1 MAEWVYKAN
10 TTRANFDDTH
20 DLAVFNHFLCRSAY
34 EGGNDADRL
43 RAVGVVAEVKVG
55 DLIHFY
61 YRRDNGKVS
70 CLGTFR
76 VADGS
81 ARPAI
86 FALCEGHGALCKVIE
101 SPENQKIVD
110 RLLRGYDRDPRLEA
124 FTGWV
129 IDKLPSAHP
138 TPAFDMAR
146 MFPGPHTNMWPYPD
160 PNLPKKAK
168 RR

>member
-10 TTRANFDDTH
+10 TTRASFDDTH

-34 EGGNDADRL
+34 VDGSGADGL
-43 RAVGVVAEVKVG
+43 RAVGVVADVKVG

-61 YRRDNGKVS
+61 YRHANGKVS
-70 CLGTFR
+70 QLGTFQ

-86 FALCEGHGALCKVIE
+86 FAPCQGHGALCKVIE

-110 RLLRGYDRDPRLEA
+110 RLRRGYNHDPRLEA

-129 IDKLPSAHP
+129 IDKLPNAHP

-146 MFPGPHTNMWPYPD
+146 MFPGPQTNMWPYPD
-160 PNLPKKAK
+160 PNLPRAA
-168 RR
+168 RDR

>member
-10 TTRANFDDTH
+10 TTRASFDDTH
-20 DLAVFNHFLCRSAY
+20 DLAIINHFLCRSAY
-34 EGGNDADRL
+34 EPGSDADGL
-43 RAVGVVAEVKVG
+43 RAVGFVANVKVD

-61 YRRDNGKVS
+61 YRHRTGKVS

-81 ARPAI
+81 ARPSI
-86 FALCEGHGALCKVIE
+86 FAPCHGALCKVIE

-110 RLLRGYDRDPRLEA
+110 RLVRGYDRDPRLEA

-129 IDKLPSAHP
+129 VDKLPRAHP
-138 TPAFDMAR
+138 TPTFDMAR
-146 MFPGPHTNMWPYPD
+146 MFPGPQINMWPYPD
-160 PNLPKKAK
+160 PNLPKDAK
-168 RR
+168 KR